1 MTQWSVPWVFFFASY
16 IVDLGDEKAR
26 NLEIPMVPT
35 IKAPE
40 KAYCLLPEDH
50 ERSSLPRQKKPF
62 KYYLFYSSQ
71 IPQKKSQLPISLPM
85 PAKGRVGSLD
95 FYSHQSITR
104 CPNTLHWG
112 SIRECQVGNRP
123 VSVET
128 PWGVGTAI
136 PTQHCSQS
144 QFNWR
149 LSGQPRFLYS
159 SGINEVVPSHFP
171 CQDNVEQSQLKE
183 KV

>member
-1 MTQWSVPWVFFFASY
+1 MTQWSVPWVFFFCLIY
-16 IVDLGDEKAR
+16 CRLGRWKSQKLGNTNGTNNKSSRKSLLSFTRGPWKEQ
-26 NLEIPMVPT
+26 PT
-35 IKAPE
+35 KT
-40 KAYCLLPEDH
+40 
-50 ERSSLPRQKKPF
+50 KKTL
-62 KYYLFYSSQ
+62 KYYLFYSS
-71 IPQKKSQLPISLPM
+71 STSRLHISLPM

-104 CPNTLHWG
+104 YPNTLHWG

-149 LSGQPRFLYS
+149 LSGQSRFLYS
-159 SGINEVVPSHFP
+159 SGINEVVSSHFP
-171 CQDNVEQSQLKE
+171 CQDNVEQSQLKQ